1 MGIFGC
7 GLLCRQ
13 QQASSKEGGNMQVG
27 IPMESMAGETRV
39 AATPESVKK
48 LRAAGCSVVI
58 EKGAGLGAHFTDKA
72 YQDAGAEIGDHD
84 RAIAA
89 DVVFKIHKPTT
100 AEIRRMKRG
109 AVLISL
115 LDMCHDDGTF
125 DMLAAQGVDS
135 FALEMMPRLSRAQT
149 MDVLSSQANIAGYR
163 AVLEASRLYGRF
175 FPMMMTSAGSA
186 KPARVVVL
194 GAGVAGLQAIATA
207 RRLGAQVWAYDVRPE
222 VKEQIQSLGAKFIEF
237 DLGESGAG
245 QGGYAKILSHEAQLK
260 QQHLLQQ
267 ELKKADIIISTALIP
282 CMPAPILITEEAVR
296 DMPEGA
302 VIIDLAAANGGN
314 CPLTEPDK
322 TIKKFGVII
331 CGNTNYPAL
340 MPSDASNFFARN
352 VYNLLML
359 MLQDKADTPTF
370 KDFFADEITSMT
382 LITHKGKVRFETTQ
396 KSKKIKVG

>member
-1 MGIFGC
+1 
-7 GLLCRQ
+7 
-13 QQASSKEGGNMQVG
+13 MQVG
-27 IPMESMAGETRV
+27 IPLESTAGEARV

-48 LRAAGCSVVI
+48 LRAAGFSVVI
-58 EKGAGLGAHFTDKA
+58 ETGAGLGAHFTDKS
-72 YQDAGAEIGDHD
+72 YQEAGAEMVDHS
-84 RAIAA
+84 RALAA
-89 DVVFKIHKPTT
+89 DIVFKIHKPTP
-100 AEIRRMKRG
+100 AEITRMKHG

-125 DMLAAQGVDS
+125 DLLADQGVDS
-135 FALEMMPRLSRAQT
+135 FALEMMPRLSRAQA

-245 QGGYAKILSHEAQLK
+245 QGGYAKILSHDAQLK

-322 TIKKFGVII
+322 IINKHGVII
-331 CGNTNYPAL
+331 CGYTNFPAL

-352 VYNLLML
+352 VYNFLML
-359 MLQDKADTPTF
+359 MLEKTGETPTF
-370 KDFFADEITSMT
+370 KDYFSDEMTSMT
-382 LITHKGKVRFETTQ
+382 LITHKGKVRFETTH
-396 KSKKIKVG
+396 KAKKIKVG

>member
-1 MGIFGC
+1 
-7 GLLCRQ
+7 
-13 QQASSKEGGNMQVG
+13 MQVG
-27 IPMESMAGETRV
+27 IPIESTAGETRV

-48 LRAAGCSVVI
+48 LRAAGLSVVV
-58 EKGAGLGAHFTDKA
+58 EASAGLGAHFPDKS
-72 YQDAGAEIGDHD
+72 YQDAGAEIVDHG
-84 RAIAA
+84 RALSTDI
-89 DVVFKIHKPTT
+89 VFKIHKPTP

-125 DMLAAQGVDS
+125 DLLAAQGIDS
-135 FALEMMPRLSRAQT
+135 FALEMMPRLSRAQA

-245 QGGYAKILSHEAQLK
+245 QGGYAKILSHDAQMK

-322 TIKKFGVII
+322 IITKHGVII
-331 CGNTNYPAL
+331 CGYTNYPAL

-352 VYNLLML
+352 VYNFLML
-359 MLQDKADTPTF
+359 MLTGTPGTPAF
-370 KDFFADEITSMT
+370 KDYFADEMTSMT
-382 LITHKGKVRFETTQ
+382 LITHKGKVRFETTN
-396 KSKKIKVG
+396 KAKKIKVG

>member
-1 MGIFGC
+1 
-7 GLLCRQ
+7 
-13 QQASSKEGGNMQVG
+13 MQVG
-27 IPMESMAGETRV
+27 IPMESAPGETRV

-48 LRAAGCSVVI
+48 LRAAGLSVAI
-58 EKGAGLGAHFTDKA
+58 EAGAGSGAHFTDNA
-72 YQDAGAEIGDHD
+72 YQEAGAEIVDHQ
-84 RAIAA
+84 RALSA
-89 DVVFKIHKPTT
+89 DVVFKIHKPTP
-100 AEIRRMKRG
+100 AEILLMKRG

-125 DMLAAQGVDS
+125 DLLAEQGIDS

-149 MDVLSSQANIAGYR
+149 MDVLSSQTNIAGYR

-245 QGGYAKILSHEAQLK
+245 QGGYAKTLSQEAQVK

-282 CMPAPILITEEAVR
+282 CMPAPVLITEEAVR
-296 DMPEGA
+296 GMPEGA

-322 TIKKFGVII
+322 IVNKHGVII
-331 CGNTNYPAL
+331 CGYTNFPAL

-352 VYNLLML
+352 VYNFLML
-359 MLQDKADTPTF
+359 MLNGTPDAPTF
-370 KDFFADEITSMT
+370 KDYFADEITSMT
-382 LITHKGKVRFETTQ
+382 LITHQGKVRFETTH
-396 KSKKIKVG
+396 KAKKIKAG